1 VSDPAA
7 RLAHA
12 LEAVLIVGLLIS
24 ATLLAGG
31 VLLGSGSLL
40 RAGTVLLIL
49 TPVARVVAV
58 TIGFVHAREWDFAL
72 ISLAVLGVLA
82 SSAWVGLGM
91 AR

>member
-1 VSDPAA
+1 MSDPAA

-12 LEAVLIVGLLIS
+12 LEVVLTVGLVVSGVL
-24 ATLLAGG
+24 LLAG
-31 VLLGSGSLL
+31 LALPSPATL
-40 RAGTVLLIL
+40 RAGTTLLIL

-58 TIGFVHAREWDFAL
+58 TVGFLHAREWDFAL
-72 ISLAVLGVLA
+72 LSLAVLGVLA

>member
-1 VSDPAA
+1 MSDPAA

-12 LEAVLIVGLLIS
+12 LEVVLTVGLLAS
-24 ATLLAGG
+24 AALLLAG
-31 VLLGSGSLL
+31 LALASTSTL
-40 RAGTVLLIL
+40 RVGTVLLVL

-58 TIGFVHAREWDFAL
+58 TVGFLHAREWDFAL
-72 ISLAVLGVLA
+72 LSLAVLGVLA

>member
-12 LEAVLIVGLLIS
+12 LEVVLTVGLIVSGVL
-24 ATLLAGG
+24 LLAG
-31 VLLGSGSLL
+31 LALPSRSTL
-40 RAGTVLLIL
+40 RAGTTLLIL

-58 TIGFVHAREWDFAL
+58 TVGFLHAREWDFAL
-72 ISLAVLGVLA
+72 LSLAVLGVLA